1 MNFQKKVMEY
11 LRICDKSNRIA
22 RTPFLSLDEQEILL
36 SMTKHYSVKL
46 FGGFNNSERQRV
58 LIIPEDSY
66 EDIDFDI
73 DVICA
78 KCDNNFY
85 KITHS
90 DVLGALMN
98 IGIEREVTGDIVI
111 TDEYIYIALAK
122 SITPFVVSEL
132 TRINKVN
139 VSFEITEDIP
149 KRELLIDEFDMI
161 ITSRR
166 LDSVV
171 SHLAKCGRKD
181 AQIKIDN
188 KEVKVNGFIAT
199 KYDKIV
205 SDDSLISIRRAGR
218 FIIYGEVGKTKKENI
233 VLHCGK
239 YS

>member
-1 MNFQKKVMEY
+1 MEY

-36 SMTKHYSVKL
+36 SMSKHYNVKL
-46 FGGFNNSERQRV
+46 YGGFNNSERQRA

-66 EDIDFDI
+66 EDENFDI
-73 DVICA
+73 CVISA
-78 KCDNNFY
+78 KCDNDFY
-85 KITHS
+85 KISHS

-111 TDEYIYIALAK
+111 TNDYIYIAVSK
-122 SITPFVVSEL
+122 SISPFVVSQL

-139 VSFEITEDIP
+139 VDFEVTDDIP
-149 KRELLIDEFDMI
+149 ERELLIEEFDMI
-161 ITSRR
+161 LTSRR

-171 SHLAKCGRKD
+171 SHLAKCGRKE
-181 AQIKIDN
+181 AQFKIDN
-188 KEVKVNGFIAT
+188 KEVKVNGFVIT
-199 KYDKIV
+199 KYDKVV

-218 FIIYGEVGKTKKENI
+218 FIVYGEVGKTKKENI

>member
-1 MNFQKKVMEY
+1 MEY

-36 SMTKHYSVKL
+36 SMSKHYNVKL
-46 FGGFNNSERQRV
+46 YGGFNNSERQRA

-66 EDIDFDI
+66 EDENFDI
-73 DVICA
+73 CVISA
-78 KCDNNFY
+78 KCDNDFY
-85 KITHS
+85 KISHS

-111 TDEYIYIALAK
+111 TNDYIYIAVSK
-122 SITPFVVSEL
+122 SISPFVVSQL

-139 VSFEITEDIP
+139 VDFEVADDIP
-149 KRELLIDEFDMI
+149 ERELLIEEFDMI
-161 ITSRR
+161 LTSRR

-171 SHLAKCGRKD
+171 SHLAKCGRKE
-181 AQIKIDN
+181 AQFKIDN
-188 KEVKVNGFIAT
+188 KEVKVNGFVIT
-199 KYDKIV
+199 KYDKV
-205 SDDSLISIRRAGR
+205 VNDDSLISIRRAGR
-218 FIIYGEVGKTKKENI
+218 FIVYGEVGKTKKENI